1 MMLSTPRLRSSKG
14 PRQLSQKT
22 VQFRKDR
29 SRSQPCRRGPGVHD
43 HIHTTFG
50 QAGPVQ
56 AYRLSDMAAQQV
68 PPDGFAQL
76 AADGDAKAGA
86 LNAVPQIKQL
96 NPSAAQRLAA
106 GIDPPVLFSRQQPT
120 RFWETAVQSPT
131 QSGSQTLAA
140 LGTTA
145 FENEPPR
152 PGPHP
157 SSETVG
163 LGALA
168 IVGTKGRPHRHPEG
182 SSPLLLS
189 RATPYSTGLFG
200 LSIREEGS
208 THLRGMLLS

>member
-29 SRSQPCRRGPGVHD
+29 SRSQPCRHRPGMHD
-43 HIHTTFG
+43 HIHTKFG
-50 QAGPVQ
+50 QAGAVQ
-56 AYRLSDMAAQQV
+56 AYRLSDATAQQV
-68 PPDGFAQL
+68 PPDGFPQL

-86 LNAVPQIKQL
+86 LNAVPQIEQL
-96 NPSAAQRLAA
+96 NLSATQRLAA
-106 GIDPPVLFSRQQPT
+106 GIDPPVLFSRQQAT

-131 QSGSQTLAA
+131 RSGSQALAA
-140 LGTTA
+140 LGATP

-152 PGPHP
+152 PSPHP
-157 SSETVG
+157 SSEPVG
-163 LGALA
+163 LGTLA
-168 IVGTKGRPHRHPEG
+168 IVGTKGRPHRHPEE

-200 LSIREEGS
+200 LSIRAAGS
-208 THLRGMLLS
+208 THPPGMLLS